1 MENTQLQLIIWSLPI
16 LFMLHDFEE
25 IIIVKPWQIKHRTK
39 LSHAKLKPFD
49 HFKSSESGAV
59 AVLIEFI
66 ILTIVALLASLY
78 QTYLLWFAVD
88 FVFIFHF
95 FGHYALSL
103 VFKGYVPGLYTAI
116 ILLPLCL
123 FNIIFFSS
131 LLAESWIIV
140 VNISFV
146 ALLLFFLFFKALA
159 KSIAI
164 FDKLLQYYSQKE

>member
-16 LFMLHDFEE
+16 LFMLHDLEE
-25 IIIVKPWQIKHRTK
+25 IIIVKPWQIKYRTK
-39 LSHAKLKPFD
+39 LSHAKLKPFN
-49 HFKSSESGAV
+49 HFKLPESGAV
-59 AVLIEFI
+59 AILIEFI

-95 FGHYALSL
+95 FGHYVLSL

-123 FNIIFFSS
+123 INIISFSS
-131 LLAESWIIV
+131 LLTPSWVKVIAICL
-140 VNISFV
+140 ITLLIFV
-146 ALLLFFLFFKALA
+146 LFFKALT
-159 KSIAI
+159 KSITI